1 MAFNIDRFKSNIDS
15 FGYLK
20 PSHFEVGVQ
29 VPQFMNGAFLNNNGR
44 LNSTNSL
51 NEILR
56 YRIDQVKVPGAS
68 LMSAEVPVY
77 GVGPNQKMPYNSY
90 LHDTSFSVL
99 IDKNSDLWH
108 FWYNW
113 VRYAVEFNGTES
125 TGSLVGTQNRIPSF
139 NVRYKDD
146 YSSTMQIIVYNQ
158 EGEIS
163 SRVNLYEAFPS
174 SVREI
179 PLAWNDVGDLMRLS
193 VSVTYA
199 NYSIENSQIR
209 PAYIPPTTTVGAPS

>member
-1 MAFNIDRFKSNIDS
+1 MAFNIDRFKSNIDAH
-15 FGYLK
+15 GYLK

-29 VPQFMNGAFLNNNGR
+29 VPNFMTGAFLNNNSR

-51 NEILR
+51 NDMLR
-56 YRIDQVKVPGAS
+56 YRIDQVKIPGAS
-68 LMSAEVPVY
+68 LMSAEVEVY
-77 GVGPNQKMPYNSY
+77 GVGTKQKMPYNAF
-90 LHDTSFSVL
+90 LHDTSFTVL

-113 VRYAVEFNGTES
+113 TRYVNEFNGTES
-125 TGSLVGTQNRIPSF
+125 TGSLFGEQSRIPSF

-146 YSSTMQIIVYNQ
+146 YSSTMQIIIYNQ
-158 EGEIS
+158 EGEVS

-179 PLAWNDVGDLMRLS
+179 PLAWNDVGDLMRIS
-193 VSVTYA
+193 VSITYA
-199 NYSIENSQIR
+199 NYSIENSQIVR
-209 PAYIPPTTTVGAPS
+209 ALPPEIEVGAPS